1 MSALVR
7 AAALALALAGAGT
20 LLAQAPEP
28 PEEEAAAA
36 PEARSPGDE
45 PAGGDAGEGGESAG
59 RPAEDFIPSERVP
72 ADASIAF
79 PVDI

>member
-45 PAGGDAGEGGESAG
+45 PGGGDAGEDRG
-59 RPAEDFIPSERVP
+59 PTEDFIPTERVP